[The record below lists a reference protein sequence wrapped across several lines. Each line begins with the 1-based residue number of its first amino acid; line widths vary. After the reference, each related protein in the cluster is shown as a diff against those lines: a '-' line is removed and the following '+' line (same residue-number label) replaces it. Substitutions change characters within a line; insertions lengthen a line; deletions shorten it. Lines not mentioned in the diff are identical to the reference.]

1 MNLYRRQF
9 DNQSPFPFE
18 FVYKDTKTA
27 QNELPN
33 HWHDWYEIAYVYS
46 GHGTFFIDQSYFD
59 AGPGDLFLIPA
70 NTIHYSFPE
79 PNNPKTATALFFNA
93 AFAYSAPL
101 GDAYT
106 YLRAFELAKR
116 YNAYRHALQPDDQVI
131 VSEAFDRIQQEL
143 TMQKAG
149 YRQAVQ
155 LEVHRLLLF
164 FSRLEGFS
172 TSTTISPEVLPVPE
186 WMKQIL
192 QFIDEH
198 LHDATMLRLSQLAK
212 LGNVSTAHLSR
223 SFKKLTGMNIT
234 EYVTAKRIIRA
245 KEVLQHSDQNI
256 ADIAYE
262 CGFDSTTHFHRT
274 FKKLT
279 GETPASYRQLFIHP
293 KQRSSL
299 ASQSPN

>member
-1 MNLYRRQF
+1 MNLYRRTF
-9 DNQSPFPFE
+9 DNQAPFPFE
-18 FVYKDTKTA
+18 FEYKDTKTA
-27 QNELPN
+27 QSELPN

-79 PNNPKTATALFFNA
+79 SDNPKTATALFFNA
-93 AFAYSAPL
+93 AFTYSAPL

-116 YNAYRHALQPDDQVI
+116 YKAYRHALQSDEQAV
-131 VSEAFDRIQQEL
+131 VSQSFDLIQREL
-143 TMQKAG
+143 TEQKAG

-164 FSRLEGFS
+164 FSRLSGFTTS
-172 TSTTISPEVLPVPE
+172 TSISPDVLPVPD
-186 WMKQIL
+186 WMKFIL
-192 QFIDEH
+192 QTIDEQ
-198 LHDATMLRLSQLAK
+198 LQNAPLLRLTELATMA
-212 LGNVSTAHLSR
+212 NVSTAHLSR

-245 KEVLQHSDQNI
+245 KEILQHSDQNI
-256 ADIAYE
+256 ADIAYD
-262 CGFDSTTHFHRT
+262 CGFESTTHFHRT

-279 GETPASYRQLFIHP
+279 GETPASYRQLFINP
-293 KQRSSL
+293 KQRSFST
-299 ASQSPN
+299 